1 MLMSKIKAGL
11 QAVTGK
17 QVLNFLKDNFL
28 WILGCSIY
36 AMAVNTFALPNSIAQ
51 SGVTGLA
58 ILVNKLIDA
67 PVGVTNFVL
76 NVPLL
81 VLAYLF
87 IGKRFVAKTLWVTVI
102 LSVALD
108 TFALFMPAYTGDRIL
123 AALFCGL
130 LAGLGLGIVIV
141 TGATSGGTDIVA
153 RLVHQHWQHISIG
166 RVILFADA
174 VIVALS
180 AIIFRSIESAL
191 YAVIVI
197 FVSTKVIDGLVY
209 GTGNG
214 KMLMVITSKADEI
227 TKAITTKTPRGVSVV
242 PVVGGYTGEQKS
254 MLICVAR
261 SSEISA
267 INKLIKS
274 IDDETFTIVSE
285 ANEILGKG
293 FSKTL

>member
-1 MLMSKIKAGL
+1 MSKMK
-11 QAVTGK
+11 GK
-17 QVLNFLKDNFL
+17 IQKPTRRQVLLFLKNNLFWL
-28 WILGCSIY
+28 LGCSIY
-36 AMAVNTFALPNSIAQ
+36 AMAVNTFAVPNSIAQ
-51 SGVTGLA
+51 SGITGLA
-58 ILVNKLIDA
+58 IMINKLIDA

-81 VLAYLF
+81 ILAYLF
-87 IGKRFVAKTLWVTVI
+87 IGKKFVAKTLWVTVI

-108 TFALFMPAYTGDRIL
+108 AFAIFMPAYRGDKIL
-123 AALFCGL
+123 ASLFCGL
-130 LAGLGLGIVIV
+130 MTGLGLGIVII
-141 TGATSGGTDIVA
+141 TGATSGGTDIIA
-153 RLVHQHWQHISIG
+153 RLIHQHWQHISIG
-166 RVILFADA
+166 RVILAADA

-180 AIIFRSIESAL
+180 AITFRSLESAL

-197 FVSTKVIDGLVY
+197 YVSTKVIDGLIY

-227 TKAITTKTPRGVSVV
+227 TKAITTRTPRGVSVV

-261 SSEISA
+261 RSEIGT
-267 INKLIKS
+267 INRIIKE
-274 IDDETFTIVSE
+274 IDSETFTIISE

-293 FSKTL
+293 FNKTL